1 MEIKLAEIVDAFL
14 TNQLQDLEDSL
25 FSLFAAYDID
35 AQEGVPLD
43 KIADMVGLKIR
54 SADTDTLRT
63 FIKGQAAA
71 NVALGTFPD
80 TEAIAQILL
89 GSTAES
95 KEYDAAI
102 LFQFEGTLT
111 DDMRLIYIQLLK
123 AVLPAGVA
131 VIDVLAYNSTT
142 ARFDVSYFDTDYF
155 A

>member
-14 TNQLQDLEDSL
+14 TDQFQDLEDSL
-25 FSLFAAYDID
+25 FSLFTAYDID

-43 KIADMVGLKIR
+43 KIADI
-54 SADTDTLRT
+54 DTLRT
-63 FIKGQAAA
+63 FVKGQAAA

-111 DDMRLIYIQLLK
+111 DAMRLIYIQLLK
-123 AVLPAGVA
+123 EVLPAGVA